1 MKHKQ
6 TLRRGLG
13 LLLALVM
20 CLSLLPMTV
29 LADDV
34 KTMTTG
40 DIVAENQPFQVYLGD
55 KPDSTV
61 LVRCQKNGV
70 LMEEYWSKSE

>member
-40 DIVAENQPFQVYLGD
+40 DIVAENQPF
-55 KPDSTV
+55 
-61 LVRCQKNGV
+61 
-70 LMEEYWSKSE
+70 